1 MSKTPTRRAPAVATR
16 SSPRLVQRGTPD
28 TERTSPR
35 IIHTYTRRKPQPP
48 PRRDSS
54 VLSISSNF
62 SDSLPTV
69 EEVFSAIGK
78 PLPPS
83 VIDKINYHFRK
94 LRKLVSNNNEQMF
107 AVEAAAF
114 QETLDAVRQYSNIS
128 CSSAID
134 HLFLLGLFGNGRKG
148 GRQKWYIIS
157 ACQHSRTRRPMCYLP
172 HMLPQPRYVCHHYLS
187 FFLTD
192 FDIETVWL
200 VAVTHFAPRALK
212 STFVEVWKKK

>member
-1 MSKTPTRRAPAVATR
+1 MSKTPTRRAPAVASR
-16 SSPRLVQRGTPD
+16 SSPRLVQHGTPD
-28 TERTSPR
+28 TNRTSPR
-35 IIHTYTRRKPQPP
+35 IIHTYTQRKRRPP

-54 VLSISSNF
+54 ILSISSNF

-83 VIDKINYHFRK
+83 VIDKINYHFGK
-94 LRKLVSNNNEQMF
+94 LRKLVSKNNEQMF

-114 QETLDAVRQYSNIS
+114 QETLDAVRPYSNIS
-128 CSSAID
+128 RSSAID

-148 GRQKWYIIS
+148 ERQKWYIIS
-157 ACQHSRTRRPMCYLP
+157 ACQNSRKRRPMCYLP
-172 HMLPQPRYVCHHYLS
+172 HMLSQPCYVCHPHPS

-192 FDIETVWL
+192 SDMESVWL
-200 VAVTHFAPRALK
+200 VAVTYFVPRAFK
-212 STFVEVWKKK
+212 STFVEVWK